1 MKPAIRLFFTHRA
14 NTLLG
19 GPRTRTWL
27 CGLSVSL
34 LLGLTACQE
43 KTTTIAPDD
52 QPVVEAYLAVGQPM
66 MVRVTKQIPFATD
79 TSGQGRPIEGLSI
92 SISSGGTTYPLRY
105 VGDGQYQS
113 TPDVQPKVGKTY
125 TMAFDY
131 LGQRVSATT
140 QIPTKPVNY
149 QQDATELIRT
159 PPGTGGG
166 GPGGG
171 GGQIQQLLSAVRLSW
186 QNPTADYYFVVVDN
200 IEANPVLINQNVN
213 PNRPLAQN
221 RRFRNEPTQSD
232 FDDVRG
238 LNFQYYGRHRMVLF
252 HLNPDY
258 AALYKQNSTSTQN
271 IATPPTTVLNGLG
284 IFTGVNTD
292 TLYVNVKTQ

>member
-1 MKPAIRLFFTHRA
+1 MDL
-14 NTLLG
+14 
-19 GPRTRTWL
+19 RTWL
-27 CGLSVSL
+27 VTFSL
-34 LLGLTACQE
+34 NVLLFTVGCQE
-43 KTTTIAPDD
+43 KTTVIAPDD
-52 QPVVEAYLAVGQPM
+52 QPVIEAYLAVGQPM
-66 MVRVTKQIPFATD
+66 TVRVTKQIPFSTD
-79 TSGQGRPIEGLSI
+79 TTGQGKPVEGLAI
-92 SISSGGTTYPLRY
+92 TITGGGSTYPLRY

-113 TPDVQPKVGKTY
+113 NPDVKPKVGQTY
-125 TMAFDY
+125 TMAFEY
-131 LGQRVSATT
+131 LGQRVTATT
-140 QIPTKPVNY
+140 QIPTRPVNY
-149 QQDATELIRT
+149 QQDVTEIIRT
-159 PPGTGGG
+159 APVQGG

-171 GGQIQQLLSAVRLSW
+171 GILQQLQAAVHLTW

-200 IEANPVLINQNVN
+200 IEVDPVLINQNVN

-238 LNFQYYGRHRMVLF
+238 QNFQYYGRHRLILF

-271 IATPPTTVLNGLG
+271 IATPPTTVVNGLG

-292 TLYVNVKTQ
+292 TLYVNVKAQ